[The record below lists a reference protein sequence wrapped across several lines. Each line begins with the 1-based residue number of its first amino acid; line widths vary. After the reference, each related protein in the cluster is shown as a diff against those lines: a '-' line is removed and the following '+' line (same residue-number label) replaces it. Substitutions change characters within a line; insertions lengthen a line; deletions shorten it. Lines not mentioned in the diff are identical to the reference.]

1 MQARGEKTAE
11 AKDKGD
17 APTLEQSVRV
27 PPKQELIC
35 SRCRKAMYIAKREE
49 KKRKELRKEKFEKM
63 GKNCVKLTQLYSS

>member
-1 MQARGEKTAE
+1 M
-11 AKDKGD
+11 
-17 APTLEQSVRV
+17 RV
-27 PPKQELIC
+27 PQKQELIC